1 MRSCFE
7 AGPRT
12 RPQRKEEIGMRKML
26 GVFAAFGVLGL
37 ATFALAAEP
46 VYTTTGKIK
55 SIDMLNHVV
64 TLDNGTTYKVAN
76 GVNIAK
82 VKLGQKVKLT
92 YTGSGATT
100 EASAIA
106 PAVD

>member
-1 MRSCFE
+1 
-7 AGPRT
+7 
-12 RPQRKEEIGMRKML
+12 MRKML
-26 GVFAAFGVLGL
+26 GVFAAFGVLGF

-55 SIDMLNHVV
+55 SIDMSNHVV
-64 TLDNGTTYKVAN
+64 TLDNGTTYKVAR
-76 GVNIAK
+76 GVNIRT
-82 VKLGQKVKLT
+82 VKLGEKVRLT
-92 YTGSGATT
+92 YTGSGATI

>member
-1 MRSCFE
+1 
-7 AGPRT
+7 
-12 RPQRKEEIGMRKML
+12 
-26 GVFAAFGVLGL
+26 
-37 ATFALAAEP
+37 
-46 VYTTTGKIK
+46 
-55 SIDMLNHVV
+55 MLNHVV
-64 TLDNGTTYKVAN
+64 TLDDGATYKVAN

-92 YTGSGATT
+92 YTGSGATI

>member
-1 MRSCFE
+1 MSVT
-7 AGPRT
+7 AHDSGY
-12 RPQRKEEIGMRKML
+12 KML

-64 TLDNGTTYKVAN
+64 TLDNGTTYKVAR
-76 GVNIAK
+76 GVNITT

-92 YTGSGATT
+92 YTGSGATI

>member
-1 MRSCFE
+1 
-7 AGPRT
+7 
-12 RPQRKEEIGMRKML
+12 MRKML
-26 GVFAAFGVLGL
+26 VFAAFGVLGL

-55 SIDMLNHVV
+55 SVDMLNHVV
-64 TLDNGTTYKVAN
+64 TLDDGATYKVAR

-82 VKLGQKVKLT
+82 VKPGQKVKLT
-92 YTGSGATT
+92 YTGSGATI

>member
-1 MRSCFE
+1 
-7 AGPRT
+7 
-12 RPQRKEEIGMRKML
+12 MRKML
-26 GVFAAFGVLGL
+26 GVFAVFGVLGF

-55 SIDMLNHVV
+55 SIDMLNQVV
-64 TLDNGTTYKVAN
+64 TLDDGATYKVAR
-76 GVNIAK
+76 GVNITK
-82 VKLGQKVKLT
+82 VKPGQKVRLT
-92 YTGSGATT
+92 YTGSGATI

>member
-1 MRSCFE
+1 MHSCFE
-7 AGPRT
+7 AAPRT
-12 RPQRKEEIGMRKML
+12 RPQRKEEIWMRKTL
-26 GVFAAFGVLGL
+26 AVFAAFGVLGL

-64 TLDNGTTYKVAN
+64 TLEDGATYKVAN

-82 VKLGQKVKLT
+82 VKPGQKVKLT
-92 YTGSGATT
+92 YTGSGATI

>member
-1 MRSCFE
+1 
-7 AGPRT
+7 
-12 RPQRKEEIGMRKML
+12 MRKML

-64 TLDNGTTYKVAN
+64 TLDDGATYKVAR
-76 GVNIAK
+76 GVNIAMVKLGEK
-82 VKLGQKVKLT
+82 VKLP
-92 YTGSGATT
+92 YTGSGATI

>member
-1 MRSCFE
+1 
-7 AGPRT
+7 
-12 RPQRKEEIGMRKML
+12 MRKML

-55 SIDMLNHVV
+55 SVDMLNHVV
-64 TLDNGTTYKVAN
+64 TLDDGATYKVAR

-82 VKLGQKVKLT
+82 VKPGQKVKLT
-92 YTGSGATT
+92 YTGSGATI

>member
-1 MRSCFE
+1 
-7 AGPRT
+7 
-12 RPQRKEEIGMRKML
+12 MRKML

-64 TLDNGTTYKVAN
+64 TLDD
-76 GVNIAK
+76 GVNVQSRQGRQHREGEAGRK
-82 VKLGQKVKLT
+82 GQADLHRIRRNHR
-92 YTGSGATT
+92 GFGDRAGG
-100 EASAIA
+100 
-106 PAVD
+106 

>member
-1 MRSCFE
+1 
-7 AGPRT
+7 
-12 RPQRKEEIGMRKML
+12 MRKML
-26 GVFAAFGVLGL
+26 SVFAALGVLGL

-64 TLDNGTTYKVAN
+64 TLDSGTTYKFAR

-82 VKLGQKVKLT
+82 VKLGEKVRLT
-92 YTGSGATT
+92 YTGSGATI